1 MSPAVAA
8 HPIQSPA
15 AGWRVIHASFETSAA
30 ALRQAP
36 PGDRPEIAVTGRSN
50 VGKSSLLNAFAGQRG
65 LARVSRTP
73 GRTQLLNFFPMTLRH
88 ATRDDLKFRW
98 VDLPGYGYA
107 AAPQSVREAFGPMIE
122 GYLRG
127 RDALAG
133 LVLLLDSR
141 REVSELDRALLD
153 FVGERELPVLLCAT
167 KADKLSKSERGTLAR
182 SMAKALDI
190 SPRQV
195 LVTSAESGLGLGDAG
210 REGGLA
216 RELAAL
222 MLKTVPVTTPLVAPV
237 EPTETA
243 SEASPGSTPE
253 TPPETPPEAE

>member
-1 MSPAVAA
+1 M
-8 HPIQSPA
+8 
-15 AGWRVIHASFETSAA
+15 TSAHSEETGPA
-30 ALRQAP
+30 EGFRAGTVGLC
-36 PGDRPEIAVTGRSN
+36 GRPN

-73 GRTQLLNFFPMTLRH
+73 GRTQLLNFFTMTMRH
-88 ATRDDLKFRW
+88 ADKGSGRGDLKFRW

-141 REVSELDRALLD
+141 RDVTDLDRALLD
-153 FVGERELPVLLCAT
+153 FVGARELPVLLCAT
-167 KADKLSKSERGTLAR
+167 KADKLSKAERGT
-182 SMAKALDI
+182 MAKAIARTLEI
-190 SPRQV
+190 SERQV
-195 LVTSAESGLGLGDAG
+195 LVTSADTGLGLGDAG

-216 RELAAL
+216 RELATL
-222 MLKTVPVTTPLVAPV
+222 MLRTVPPPVT
-237 EPTETA
+237 
-243 SEASPGSTPE
+243 
-253 TPPETPPEAE
+253 